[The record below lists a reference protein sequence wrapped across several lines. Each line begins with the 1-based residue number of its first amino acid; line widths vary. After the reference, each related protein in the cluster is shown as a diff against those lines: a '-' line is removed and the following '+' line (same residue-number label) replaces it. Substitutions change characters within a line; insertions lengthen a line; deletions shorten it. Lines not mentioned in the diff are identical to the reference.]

1 MDKLKRLQKQYTDG
15 KITKAQYEAAVADL
29 LDDEEL
35 TQDEHDEAVDF
46 EPEDEGGKAIYT
58 QKDVDGFV
66 MKKARVLVKK
76 ALREAGVD
84 IDDVKPQEMLAKF
97 TELAAAGAGKNAA
110 TDDELKSLRKKA
122 ARADELESKFEG
134 LTVENAVLKGA
145 GKYNPVNPAQ
155 VVRAL
160 NADYRDMLE
169 YDEET
174 GILDPKSVQK
184 AIRRIAES
192 EPNLFHTAN
201 QEEDREDDEPGTA
214 GNQQQGTD
222 FKGKTPGG
230 AGGGSDKSTKE
241 AAKLASQK
249 AKALE
254 LMGLKP
260 QQ

>member
-35 TQDEHDEAVDF
+35 TQDEHDEAIEF
-46 EPEDEGGKAIYT
+46 EPEDKGEKAIYT
-58 QKDVDGFV
+58 QSDVDGFV

-84 IDDVKPQEMLAKF
+84 IDDIKPQEMLAKF
-97 TELAAAGAGKNAA
+97 TELAAAGQGKNAA
-110 TDDELKSLRKKA
+110 TDEELKTLRKKA

-184 AIRRIAES
+184 ALRRIAES
-192 EPNLFHTAN
+192 EPNLFHAADTGGSDE
-201 QEEDREDDEPGTA
+201 EEDKGGE
-214 GNQQQGTD
+214 QQQGSN
-222 FKGKTPGG
+222 FRGKTPGG
-230 AGGGSDKSTKE
+230 AGGGSDKQTKE
-241 AAKLASQK
+241 AAKLATQQ

-254 LMGLKP
+254 LMGIKP
-260 QQ
+260 QNQ